1 MVSPDEFAAMFE
13 ERFRSL
19 WAIAL
24 GVLGDAAAAEDA
36 VQEAAVVALRKLDQ
50 FQPGTSFVAWMGQ
63 IVRFVALNRARR
75 REAAPVEPEAL
86 DRAAGGT
93 APPAPLALG
102 PKGQL
107 DPDQLHFDDRLSK
120 GLATLSETAR
130 ACLLLRTV
138 EGLDYEE
145 ISAALGIPPGTA
157 MSHVH
162 RARAQLRKAL
172 GEGVGA

>member
-1 MVSPDEFAAMFE
+1 M
-13 ERFRSL
+13 
-19 WAIAL
+19 
-24 GVLGDAAAAEDA
+24 
-36 VQEAAVVALRKLDQ
+36 QEAAVIALGKLGE
-50 FQPGTSFVAWMGQ
+50 FTPGTSFVAWMGQ

-138 EGLDYEE
+138 EGLDYDE

>member
-24 GVLGDAAAAEDA
+24 GVLGDASAAEDA

-75 REAAPVEPEAL
+75 REAAPVEPETL
-86 DRAAGGT
+86 DRTEGKA
-93 APPAPLALG
+93 APPAPLTLG
-102 PKGQL
+102 PRGQL
-107 DPDQLHFDDRLSK
+107 DADQLHFDDRLAQ
-120 GLATLSETAR
+120 GLKTLSETAR